1 MARPRRTRSLQFRLV
16 ALISAIVAL
25 VSVLIAAVTVVAL
38 RGDLMRRVD
47 EQVEISLR
55 AALGPEAHL
64 YWSQQAA
71 PPGSPWAV
79 GTLGGPD
86 GPRFGSL
93 STAVI
98 GGVTVR
104 AQAIS
109 EDGVVTELSES
120 QVAAAMDSGATL
132 ELRTVDLEPLGK
144 YRVASQD
151 FTEPEDT
158 VLLVGQSL
166 EDVERTTRTLLW
178 LFLGAGA
185 LGVLIASAL
194 GTVLVKRALRPLETL
209 RSAAASVS
217 ETPLTSGSASLPVR
231 VSDQEFESGS
241 EVGDLAQS
249 FNQMLDH
256 VERALGEREASE
268 TKLKRFAA
276 DASHELRTPL
286 ATISGYSEY
295 AERSGE
301 ELPEPVAQSLGR
313 IRSESARM
321 TGLVEDLLLLA
332 RLDAKHVPESQAC
345 VVAPVLLECVADAR
359 ALSPDL
365 EWLVEMDAE
374 DGELRASIGEA
385 SLRRILTN
393 LLANAAAHA
402 TGATRVKVSLSTP
415 ASDRVLLQVED
426 NGAGV
431 PPELAPYIFD
441 RFVRGDDAR
450 TPVKDNPSRST
461 GLGLAITDELVR
473 AAGGWVGAQ
482 SEPGHTVFSVALPRV
497 P

>member
-1 MARPRRTRSLQFRLV
+1 MAKARRTRSLQFQLV

-25 VSVLIAAVTVVAL
+25 ASVVIGAVTMTAV
-38 RGDLMRRVD
+38 RSDLLGRVD

-55 AALGPEAHL
+55 TALGPEAYT
-64 YWSQQAA
+64 YWSS
-71 PPGSPWAV
+71 PPPALPGE
-79 GTLGGPD
+79 PD
-86 GPRFGSL
+86 LPGGPRFGSL
-93 STAVI
+93 SIAVL
-98 GGVTVR
+98 GGVTVM
-104 AQAIS
+104 AQAVS
-109 EDGVVTELSES
+109 EEGVTAQLTTQ
-120 QVAAAMDSGATL
+120 QVAIAIGEGSA
-132 ELRTVDLEPLGK
+132 EEPRTVDLGELGK
-144 YRVASQD
+144 YRVASQEFED
-151 FTEPEDT
+151 PEGT

-166 EDVERTTRTLLW
+166 SDVSRTTHTLLW
-178 LFLGAGA
+178 SFVATGVAAVALASLLGAFM
-185 LGVLIASAL
+185 
-194 GTVLVKRALRPLETL
+194 VKRALRPLESL
-209 RSAAASVS
+209 RRTAADISK
-217 ETPLTSGSASLPVR
+217 TPLTSGSFTLPAR

>member
-1 MARPRRTRSLQFRLV
+1 M
-16 ALISAIVAL
+16 
-25 VSVLIAAVTVVAL
+25 
-38 RGDLMRRVD
+38 
-47 EQVEISLR
+47 
-55 AALGPEAHL
+55 
-64 YWSQQAA
+64 
-71 PPGSPWAV
+71 
-79 GTLGGPD
+79 
-86 GPRFGSL
+86 
-93 STAVI
+93 
-98 GGVTVR
+98 
-104 AQAIS
+104 
-109 EDGVVTELSES
+109 
-120 QVAAAMDSGATL
+120 
-132 ELRTVDLEPLGK
+132 
-144 YRVASQD
+144 
-151 FTEPEDT
+151 
-158 VLLVGQSL
+158 
-166 EDVERTTRTLLW
+166 
-178 LFLGAGA
+178 
-185 LGVLIASAL
+185 
-194 GTVLVKRALRPLETL
+194 
-209 RSAAASVS
+209 
-217 ETPLTSGSASLPVR
+217 
-231 VSDQEFESGS
+231 
-241 EVGDLAQS
+241 
-249 FNQMLDH
+249 
-256 VERALGEREASE
+256 
-268 TKLKRFAA
+268 KRFAA
-276 DASHELRTPL
+276 DASNELRTPL